1 MLQMGASAGLAPE
14 QASFLI
20 SMIGITNTVGRVA
33 IGWVSD
39 IPCVSPLV
47 VNLVSLLISKS
58 SLVFSNFSIN
68 EIIVACSFKCSK
80 WFVGE
85 SSSSFLSSSDP
96 DMTFLLIW

>member
-1 MLQMGASAGLAPE
+1 MGESAGLLPE

-33 IGWVSD
+33 IGWLSD

-58 SLVFSNFSIN
+58 SLMYNFDIH
-68 EIIVACSFKCSK
+68 
-80 WFVGE
+80 
-85 SSSSFLSSSDP
+85 DH
-96 DMTFLLIW
+96 D

>member
-1 MLQMGASAGLAPE
+1 MGESAGLLPE

-33 IGWVSD
+33 IGWLSD

-58 SLVFSNFSIN
+58 SLMYNFDIH
-68 EIIVACSFKCSK
+68 EISK
-80 WFVGE
+80 SQYSEQALTLHLKFVVDG
-85 SSSSFLSSSDP
+85 FP
-96 DMTFLLIW
+96 KYCVY

>member
-58 SLVFSNFSIN
+58 SLVFSNFGIN
-68 EIIVACSFKCSK
+68 EISNHKILYSK
-80 WFVGE
+80 PEQALFHMKFV
-85 SSSSFLSSSDP
+85 SVWLPQILCIFY
-96 DMTFLLIW
+96 

>member
-1 MLQMGASAGLAPE
+1 MGESAGLLPE

-33 IGWVSD
+33 IGWLSD

-58 SLVFSNFSIN
+58 SLMYNFDIH
-68 EIIVACSFKCSK
+68 EISK
-80 WFVGE
+80 SQYSE
-85 SSSSFLSSSDP
+85 QARNL
-96 DMTFLLIW
+96 

>member
-1 MLQMGASAGLAPE
+1 MGESAGLLPE

-33 IGWVSD
+33 IGWLSD

-58 SLVFSNFSIN
+58 SLMYNFDIH
-68 EIIVACSFKCSK
+68 EISK
-80 WFVGE
+80 SQYSE
-85 SSSSFLSSSDP
+85 QALS
-96 DMTFLLIW
+96 T

>member
-1 MLQMGASAGLAPE
+1 MGESAGLLPE

-33 IGWVSD
+33 IGWLSD

-58 SLVFSNFSIN
+58 SLMYNFDIH
-68 EIIVACSFKCSK
+68 EISK
-80 WFVGE
+80 SQYSE
-85 SSSSFLSSSDP
+85 QALC
-96 DMTFLLIW
+96 T

>member
-1 MLQMGASAGLAPE
+1 MGESAGLLPE

-33 IGWVSD
+33 IGWLSD

-58 SLVFSNFSIN
+58 SLMYNFNIHEISKSQYSEQALSN
-68 EIIVACSFKCSK
+68 
-80 WFVGE
+80 
-85 SSSSFLSSSDP
+85 
-96 DMTFLLIW
+96 

>member
-1 MLQMGASAGLAPE
+1 MGESAGLLPE

-33 IGWVSD
+33 IGWLSD

-58 SLVFSNFSIN
+58 SLMYKFDIH
-68 EIIVACSFKCSK
+68 EISK
-80 WFVGE
+80 SQYSE
-85 SSSSFLSSSDP
+85 QALC
-96 DMTFLLIW
+96 T